1 MFPSPMYATP
11 IMPMEVIQQIAQ
23 RLSESDRTLIAF
35 PFNAQS
41 KESGDALGSALALYR
56 YIQKLGKHVDLVSPD
71 FAPGRF
77 TFLPHATEVR
87 GSLEIPRRYTL
98 RVNTANAPLKEWS
111 YGLKDGALELYL
123 TPESGELK
131 SEDLALTREQYGYD
145 TIITLDTPDLHA
157 LGSLFEKHADLF
169 YKTPIVN
176 IDHHAGNEQYG
187 QINLVDINAGATGE
201 IVADLFKTIGGQNID
216 QDIATNLFAA
226 IFLKT
231 GGFKHPTITPNTLKL
246 AAELIT
252 LGARREEIMKNL
264 FRSRSLASLR
274 LWGRALAHL
283 KHDPFTKLT
292 WSTLTMREILES
304 GGDVRELPDVIEE
317 LIFTSPE
324 ASLVALI
331 HEESEGKICVM
342 LATKKSPRL
351 GGAHALPW
359 QMLSTSPGLTRYC
372 LTGHDLISAERE
384 VVEKLNGML
393 KLLPH
398 Q

>member
-1 MFPSPMYATP
+1 MAQE
-11 IMPMEVIQQIAQ
+11 ILQQISQ

-56 YIQKLGKHVDLVSPD
+56 YLDKLGKKVEVVSDGFSPSAR
-71 FAPGRF
+71 FA
-77 TFLPHATEVR
+77 FLPHIQMVR
-87 GSLEIPRRYTL
+87 PEISRDSRYTV
-98 RVNTANAPLKEWS
+98 RINTESAPIKEWS
-111 YGLKDGALELYL
+111 YGLKKGALEIYL
-123 TPESGELK
+123 TPASGAVRA
-131 SEDLALTREQYGYD
+131 EDLSIHRQAYPYD
-145 TIITLDTPDLHA
+145 TVVTLDTPDLPA
-157 LGSLFEKHADLF
+157 LGKLFEDHADLF
-169 YKTPIVN
+169 YQTPILN
-176 IDHHAGNEQYG
+176 IDHHAQNEQYG
-187 QINLVDINAGATGE
+187 QINLVEMNASATGE
-201 IVADLFKTIGGQNID
+201 ILAELFKKIGGPHFDEQ
-216 QDIATNLFAA
+216 IATNLFAA

-231 GGFKHPTITPNTLKL
+231 GGFKHPATTPNTLKL
-246 AAELIT
+246 AAELIQ
-252 LGARREEIMKNL
+252 LGARREEIMKNI

-342 LATKKSPRL
+342 LATKKSTRHD
-351 GGAHALPW
+351 GVHALPW
-359 QMLSTSPGLTRYC
+359 QMLSTSPSMTNYC
-372 LTGHDLISAERE
+372 LLNHTLISAERE
-384 VVEKLNGML
+384 VVDKLNGML

-398 Q
+398 